1 MTRWDACA
9 DRRKPTT
16 CRTAAIKDERSGPSI
31 GGSAFRRVCD
41 CNRRLAMM
49 RPVLK
54 AAEYSYTAGKCS
66 PSLRELAVR
75 GECSVMRQTYRN
87 GLLAAVRRR
96 LGFFHTPDDLQ

>member
-1 MTRWDACA
+1 
-9 DRRKPTT
+9 
-16 CRTAAIKDERSGPSI
+16 
-31 GGSAFRRVCD
+31 
-41 CNRRLAMM
+41 MM

-96 LGFFHTPDDLQ
+96 LGFFHTPDDLQGLLRRLLDVAGQAHAADFRFELV